1 MAFTGTPSIQQVSDR
16 VVRITGVSL
25 GNGAS
30 GTIGLNG
37 GSGEISL
44 PAAFKP
50 TAYGQYSGVDL
61 AECVE
66 VTVNAAGASLGNN
79 VQIAKTASPFL
90 ATITNN
96 AGGAATAS
104 LEIYVKY
111 H

>member
-1 MAFTGTPSIQQVSDR
+1 MAFTGTPVLQQISDR
-16 VVRITGVSL
+16 AVRITGVSL
-25 GNGAS
+25 GNGAA
-30 GTIGLNG
+30 GTIGLAG

-50 TAYGQYSGVDL
+50 TVYGQYGTVDL
-61 AECVE
+61 AESIEISVW
-66 VTVNAAGASLGNN
+66 AAGATLGAG

-96 AGGAATAS
+96 AAGAATAA
-104 LEIYVKY
+104 LEIYVKW